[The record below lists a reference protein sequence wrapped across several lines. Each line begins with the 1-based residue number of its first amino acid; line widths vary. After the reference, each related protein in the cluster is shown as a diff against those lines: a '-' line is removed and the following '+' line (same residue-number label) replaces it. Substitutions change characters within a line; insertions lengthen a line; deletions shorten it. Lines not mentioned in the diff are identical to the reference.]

1 MENIQFNI
9 LGKSNLQ
16 EKSLKEGIKD
26 LSFPEVFPQSFFM
39 LIVGKPG
46 SGKTTIIEEILL
58 NSAFL
63 NNKFDYVL
71 IFSPYPFSNI
81 DLKKDEN
88 FFSTFDLAIVYS
100 IIDKINNNDKDKYV
114 NMLVVFD
121 DFISEI
127 RKEATNPKFTR
138 IFYNR
143 RHLIKNGC
151 ISFIMTSQK
160 FVVTP
165 PQIRPCINVI
175 VLFQLNASEYS
186 CLKKDVC
193 SWIDMKF
200 IGNLLKNL
208 YDFIY
213 INIAN
218 GNMYLNLKT
227 KI

>member
-1 MENIQFNI
+1 MENIEFNI
-9 LGKSNLQ
+9 LGKVNLQ
-16 EKSLKEGIKD
+16 DKAKKEGISD
-26 LSFPEVFPQSFFM
+26 LSFPEVFPKSFFM
-39 LIVGKPG
+39 LVIGKPG
-46 SGKTTIIEEILL
+46 SGKTTVIEELLL
-58 NSAFL
+58 NPSFL
-63 NNKFDYVL
+63 NNKFDYVI
-71 IFSPYPFSNI
+71 IFSPYPFGNI
-81 DLKKDEN
+81 SLQKDEN
-88 FFSTFDLAIVYS
+88 FFSTFDLSIVYS
-100 IIDKINNNDKDKYV
+100 VIEKINNNDTKYV
-114 NMLVVFD
+114 NMLIIFD

-143 RHLIKNGC
+143 RHLLKNGC

-193 SWIDMKF
+193 SWIDMRF
-200 IGNLLKNL
+200 LGNLLKNL